1 MSENLESEF
10 FGVVV
15 ITQTLL
21 QKELRDKP
29 MTVELIR
36 KTVEDVM
43 SKHYSDSSVDKAK
56 VEEELIRRFSTWIA
70 SPSVLSD
77 SSDHVEWLTA
87 DRKKGWR
94 YWQRYREYLEKHK
107 IPLYAVDGIN
117 DATNRVLGLLE
128 DPEREGAWD
137 RRGLVVGHVQSGKTA
152 NYTGLICKAA
162 DAGYK
167 IIIVLAGVHNN
178 LRAQTQIRL
187 EEGFLGFETS
197 GNNNVKRYIGVGAT
211 GQDADLRPNC
221 ATNRSER
228 GDFTTAIANH
238 LAIRPEERP
247 WLFVIKKNKTV
258 LDRLLKWV
266 NDHVADK
273 QGPDGRR
280 VVSSFPLLL
289 IDDEADHASIDTGD
303 QGIDGD
309 GNPQNEYEPK
319 AINRRIRKLLHHFE
333 KKAYVGYTATP
344 FANIF
349 IDRRNTTE
357 AEGPDL
363 FPKSFIVN
371 LPAPSN
377 YIGPV
382 RVFGTPGQREENPGL
397 PLIREF
403 GETVNAPEMQWM
415 PVGHDKHHVPMFDG
429 LYEVPPSLREAIS
442 AFVLCCAVRKL
453 RGHGE
458 KHCSML
464 IHVTRFTAVQE
475 KVREQVTTLLNNFY
489 ARIRGFSEQ
498 EKASLLEEWRTLW
511 KCDFVPTT
519 DKIRSRFE
527 NEAANAATE
536 EISSKLSEE
545 ACSYYLPPWKEVVG
559 VLQDVLEDLAD
570 VGVKTINGTAGDVLD
585 YAAREEVGL
594 KVIAVG
600 GDKLARGLTLEGLC
614 ISYFVRSTRMY
625 DTLMQMGR
633 WFGYRDK
640 YLDLC
645 RLYTTPEVVEWFEH
659 ITDAAEELRR
669 DFEWMAQIRET
680 PENYGMRVQSH
691 PVLMVTSALKMRS
704 AGTVQVSFSGQ
715 STETVSLH
723 REEPIIAQNLSAMEK
738 LLEDSGDPVEG
749 GGSFTLKRGE
759 KSNVW
764 NGFRWNNVPANSV
777 IAFLETYKTH
787 PAAQKVNS
795 KLLADFIR
803 KKQKEGELVNW
814 TVALMGA
821 GQDGDSSAGW
831 TFCNKYRIG
840 RLVERNQE
848 PKAKGAHYSIGR
860 LISPRDE
867 SIDLDESEWNEA
879 LRLTV
884 EDWEANPQRT
894 VKGIRVTKKRPEA
907 PGGIWI
913 RHVRGGGEG
922 SKVPPHRDRGL
933 LLLYPIDPQG
943 AGLPAGS
950 APVVGFGISFPVS
963 RSLTTV
969 QYKVDHLLWEE
980 LNGPED

>member
-1 MSENLESEF
+1 MNENRESEF
-10 FGVVV
+10 FGIVV

-77 SSDHVEWLTA
+77 NADHVEWLTA
-87 DRKKGWR
+87 DRKKEWR
-94 YWQRYREYLEKHK
+94 YWQRYREYIEKK

-128 DPEREGAWD
+128 DPERDGPWD

-266 NDHVADK
+266 NEHVADK
-273 QGPDGRR
+273 QDQNGHR
-280 VVSSFPLLL
+280 VVSRFPLLL

-303 QGIDGD
+303 QDIDGD
-309 GNPQNEYEPK
+309 GNPQSEYEPK

-349 IDRRNTTE
+349 IDRRNTTA

-403 GETVNAPEMQWM
+403 GGTFNAPELEWM
-415 PVGHDKHHVPMFDG
+415 PVGHDKHHVPRFDG

-453 RGHGE
+453 RDQGKE
-458 KHCSML
+458 HCSML

-475 KVREQVTTLLNNFY
+475 KVQEQVTNLLNIFY
-489 ARIRGFSEQ
+489 ARIRGFCEK
-498 EKASLLEEWRTLW
+498 EKASLLKEWRTLW
-511 KCDFVPTT
+511 ERDFVPTT
-519 DKIRSRFE
+519 KEIRSRVE
-527 NEAANAATE
+527 KEAANASTD
-536 EISSKLSEE
+536 EISSKLAKE
-545 ACSYYLPPWKEVVG
+545 AGSYNLPSWKEVVR
-559 VLQDVLEDLAD
+559 VLQDVLEDLKN
-570 VGVKTINGTAGDVLD
+570 VGVKAINGTAGDVLD
-585 YAAREEVGL
+585 YAARKEVGL
-594 KVIAVG
+594 KVIAIG

-614 ISYFVRSTRMY
+614 VSYFVRSTKMY

-633 WFGYRDK
+633 WFGYRDN

-680 PENYGMRVQSH
+680 PEHYGMRVQSH

-723 REEPIIAQNLSAMEK
+723 REEPVIAQNLAATEK
-738 LLEDSGDPVEG
+738 LLEDAGDPEERC
-749 GGSFTLKRGE
+749 GSFTLKRGE
-759 KSNVW
+759 RSHVW
-764 NGFRWNNVPANSV
+764 NGFRWKNVPADSV

-821 GQDGDSSAGW
+821 GQDGDGSAGW

-884 EDWEANPQRT
+884 EDWEANPERT
-894 VKGIRVTKKRPEA
+894 VKGIRAMKKRPEG

-933 LLLYPIDPQG
+933 LLLYPMDPQG

-950 APVVGFGISFPVS
+950 APLVGFGISFPVS
-963 RSLTTV
+963 GSLTTV
-969 QYKVDHLLWEE
+969 EYKVDHLLWEE
-980 LNGPED
+980 LNGPQD

>member
-10 FGVVV
+10 FGIVV

-77 SSDHVEWLTA
+77 SSDHVEWMTA

-94 YWQRYREYLEKHK
+94 YWQRYREYLEKDK

-197 GNNNVKRYIGVGAT
+197 GNNKIIKYIGVGAT

-238 LAIRPEERP
+238 LAIHPEERP

-273 QGPDGRR
+273 QDPDGRR

-289 IDDEADHASIDTGD
+289 IDDEADHASIDTGE

-453 RGHGE
+453 RGQGE
-458 KHCSML
+458 EHCSML

-511 KCDFVPTT
+511 ECDFVPTT

-527 NEAANAATE
+527 NEAANATTE
-536 EISSKLSEE
+536 EISSKLGEE

-559 VLQDVLEDLAD
+559 VLQDVLEDLVD

-585 YAAREEVGL
+585 YAARKEVGL
-594 KVIAVG
+594 KVIAIG

-614 ISYFVRSTRMY
+614 VSYFVRSTRMY

-633 WFGYRDK
+633 WFGYRDN

-680 PENYGMRVQSH
+680 PEHYGMRVQSH

-723 REEPIIAQNLSAMEK
+723 REEPIIAQNLSATEK
-738 LLEDSGDPVEG
+738 LLEDAGDPVEG

-759 KSNVW
+759 KSHAW
-764 NGFRWNNVPANSV
+764 NGFRWNNVPADSV

-821 GQDGDSSAGW
+821 GQDGDGSAGW

-884 EDWEANPQRT
+884 DDWEANPERT

-922 SKVPPHRDRGL
+922 SKVPPHQDRGL